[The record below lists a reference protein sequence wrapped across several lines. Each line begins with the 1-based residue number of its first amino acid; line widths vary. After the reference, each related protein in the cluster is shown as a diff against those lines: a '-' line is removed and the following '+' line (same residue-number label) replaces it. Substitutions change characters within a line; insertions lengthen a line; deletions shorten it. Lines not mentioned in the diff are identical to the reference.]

1 MKEKTLL
8 KIALIISILGLLLL
22 VILSQLIKIGE
33 SPIAK
38 ITKEKLEED
47 VKLTGK
53 IIKISETN
61 NTIFLQ
67 IQSQDRIAV
76 IVFKNRDVD
85 LRQNDIVEIEG
96 TVEDYQGNLEIIAN
110 KVRVIGWIKTFI
122 YQ

>member
-76 IVFKNRDVD
+76 IVFKDETID

-110 KVRVIGWIKTFI
+110 KVRVIG
-122 YQ
+122 